1 MADRPLRPATRRCLG
16 EPLPHQQADRPRDPP
31 KAPEPFLN
39 APCGAL
45 RVLGINPGF
54 PGLFPSSGQV
64 SHVLRTR
71 SPLSHW
77 DRSPGIVRLACIKH
91 AASVRPEPGS
101 NSPSRPHQGDPRAYL
116 TRSKSPCHASTRWK
130 YPLAQQLAGID
141 AASLI
146 GKPANNTANV
156 CVTVMSDL
164 TRLCGSISGYRS
176 NSQSPALA
184 FIVLCSVVK
193 ERCDHVKRQHASTRS
208 PLYGMSTEVLK
219 PLQRCLT
226 SAKRRRA
233 TLQAAR
239 VPKQPLTPE
248 FGDICPFVL
257 AQPTTSKCQSFLPRL
272 RSRYLPWRRSPAV
285 GK

>member
-1 MADRPLRPATRRCLG
+1 
-16 EPLPHQQADRPRDPP
+16 
-31 KAPEPFLN
+31 
-39 APCGAL
+39 
-45 RVLGINPGF
+45 
-54 PGLFPSSGQV
+54 
-64 SHVLRTR
+64 
-71 SPLSHW
+71 
-77 DRSPGIVRLACIKH
+77 
-91 AASVRPEPGS
+91 
-101 NSPSRPHQGDPRAYL
+101 
-116 TRSKSPCHASTRWK
+116 
-130 YPLAQQLAGID
+130 LAQQLAGID

-146 GKPANNTANV
+146 GKPANNAANV

-248 FGDICPFVL
+248 FRDICPLVL